1 MPRFST
7 RPVFALL
14 GALALLC
21 LAACAPAATASV
33 SPTATVTS
41 VPTLA
46 PTPTLAPAPTPT
58 NVPDGWSVLVG
69 WHFSLA
75 YPPGWTPQTVPQ
87 QDGSVLYLVIAP
99 NNQMAVRVLVQ
110 DHEPALNIQGMY
122 CPPASGEVQH
132 ITLAGLPMTYT
143 PLSGEGQ
150 SMRSWA
156 FVNAQ
161 ATAFALDA
169 GDAQSSNA
177 TQAQDESILA
187 TFRPDNATPWTC

>member
-1 MPRFST
+1 MPR
-7 RPVFALL
+7 RPPARALALL
-14 GALALLC
+14 SALLC

-58 NVPDGWSVLVG
+58 NVPAGWAVLDTP
-69 WHFSLA
+69 HFSIA
-75 YPPGWTPQTVPQ
+75 YLSDWTSQTVPQ

-99 NNQMAVRVLVQ
+99 NNQITVRVLVQ

-161 ATAFALDA
+161 ATAFSLDA
-169 GDAQSSNA
+169 DDAQSSSA
-177 TQAQDESILA
+177 TQAQDGSILA
-187 TFRPDNATPWTC
+187 TFRPDSATPWPC